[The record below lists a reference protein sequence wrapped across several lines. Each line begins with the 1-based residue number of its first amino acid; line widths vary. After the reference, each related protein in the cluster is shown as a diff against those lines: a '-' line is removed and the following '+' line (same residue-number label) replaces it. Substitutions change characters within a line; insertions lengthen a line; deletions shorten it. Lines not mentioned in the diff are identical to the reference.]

1 MTKRIFRA
9 VFLVS
14 ALALAVGLAFLM
26 VVLYQFFG
34 GQLETELKNEA
45 SYLSIAVENDGAKA
59 LEELP
64 EHAERVTLISKD
76 GDVLFDN
83 RADASDMENHAE
95 REEIREA
102 RERGYG
108 QAVRTS
114 NTLAEKTVYYAL
126 RLENGDVLRISS
138 TQYTVAALLGGLLQP
153 VLLVLIM
160 VLILSGIFASRA
172 SKKIVKPLNELDLD
186 DPEAN
191 ETYDEVAPLLGKIR
205 NQQRT
210 IQQQLSAAK
219 RQQQEFSII
228 TENMSEG
235 LLVIDK
241 QTDLLSFNSS
251 ALRILGAKAA
261 PQNQSVLTLNRS
273 EPFRRTIDAVLAGG
287 HRTELLQVQDGFCQL
302 IANPVLRRGEVA
314 GAVLLLVDVTE
325 RIQRENLRREFT
337 ANVSHELKTPLTS
350 ISGFAEIIQDGFV
363 KQEDIKKF
371 AGKIFDEAQRLIV
384 LVGDVIKISQLDEG
398 CLPYEEEEVDL
409 FQAAGEILQRLHDPA
424 QERGVSLHLEGDHI
438 IHQTVKPILE
448 EILYNLCEN
457 GIKYN
462 REGGSVTV
470 TVRRGEDG
478 AEISVKDTGI
488 GIPKPQQER
497 IFERFYRV
505 DKSHSKEVGG
515 TGLGLSIVKHG
526 AAYLGAGVSVHS
538 EPGQGSEF
546 ILAWRGKK

>member
-64 EHAERVTLISKD
+64 EYAERVTLISKD

-515 TGLGLSIVKHG
+515 IGLGLSIVKHG

>member
-1 MTKRIFRA
+1 MPT
-9 VFLVS
+9 
-14 ALALAVGLAFLM
+14 
-26 VVLYQFFG
+26 
-34 GQLETELKNEA
+34 
-45 SYLSIAVENDGAKA
+45 
-59 LEELP
+59 
-64 EHAERVTLISKD
+64 
-76 GDVLFDN
+76 
-83 RADASDMENHAE
+83 
-95 REEIREA
+95 
-102 RERGYG
+102 
-108 QAVRTS
+108 
-114 NTLAEKTVYYAL
+114 
-126 RLENGDVLRISS
+126 
-138 TQYTVAALLGGLLQP
+138 
-153 VLLVLIM
+153 
-160 VLILSGIFASRA
+160 
-172 SKKIVKPLNELDLD
+172 
-186 DPEAN
+186 
-191 ETYDEVAPLLGKIR
+191 
-205 NQQRT
+205 
-210 IQQQLSAAK
+210 
-219 RQQQEFSII
+219 
-228 TENMSEG
+228 
-235 LLVIDK
+235 
-241 QTDLLSFNSS
+241 
-251 ALRILGAKAA
+251 
-261 PQNQSVLTLNRS
+261 
-273 EPFRRTIDAVLAGG
+273 
-287 HRTELLQVQDGFCQL
+287 
-302 IANPVLRRGEVA
+302 
-314 GAVLLLVDVTE
+314 
-325 RIQRENLRREFT
+325 
-337 ANVSHELKTPLTS
+337 
-350 ISGFAEIIQDGFV
+350 QDGFV

-424 QERGVSLHLEGDHI
+424 QERGVSLHLEGGHI

>member
-1 MTKRIFRA
+1 MFKSIFAKYFSVVGLIIATCFAAMCGMQMLFTSRYWVADKRTLLEENARNVGINAAANTERVDDNNYRIRTDA
-9 VFLVS
+9 LSPFLDLLADAIDAGVLVTDTEGRVLLHSNEHAGNVETGDTLNSSFMAELS
-14 ALALAVGLAFLM
+14 AQKGQEYFSVGTLGGVYEDKQYTMGVPIVKDNRILGYVIASAPAEGLTNYLSNNLQMFVLSAIGVLTLAFIALYGITYHMVRPLRQMAAATRRFAVGDF
-26 VVLYQFFG
+26 
-34 GQLETELKNEA
+34 
-45 SYLSIAVENDGAKA
+45 SY
-59 LEELP
+59 
-64 EHAERVTLISKD
+64 
-76 GDVLFDN
+76 
-83 RADASDMENHAE
+83 
-95 REEIREA
+95 
-102 RERGYG
+102 
-108 QAVRTS
+108 
-114 NTLAEKTVYYAL
+114 
-126 RLENGDVLRISS
+126 RI
-138 TQYTVAALLGGLLQP
+138 Q
-153 VLLVLIM
+153 
-160 VLILSGIFASRA
+160 
-172 SKKIVKPLNELDLD
+172 VKGR
-186 DPEAN
+186 
-191 ETYDEVAPLLGKIR
+191 DEVAELATALNKMAVS
-205 NQQRT
+205 
-210 IQQQLSAAK
+210 LS
-219 RQQQEFSII
+219 
-228 TENMSEG
+228 
-235 LLVIDK
+235 
-241 QTDLLSFNSS
+241 
-251 ALRILGAKAA
+251 
-261 PQNQSVLTLNRS
+261 SV
-273 EPFRRTIDAVLAGG
+273 EDMRRDFVS
-287 HRTELLQVQDGFCQL
+287 
-302 IANPVLRRGEVA
+302 
-314 GAVLLLVDVTE
+314 
-325 RIQRENLRREFT
+325 
-337 ANVSHELKTPLTS
+337 NVSHELKTPLTS

>member
-83 RADASDMENHAE
+83 RADASEMENHAE

-273 EPFRRTIDAVLAGG
+273 EPFRRTIDAAM
-287 HRTELLQVQDGFCQL
+287 
-302 IANPVLRRGEVA
+302 
-314 GAVLLLVDVTE
+314 
-325 RIQRENLRREFT
+325 
-337 ANVSHELKTPLTS
+337 
-350 ISGFAEIIQDGFV
+350 
-363 KQEDIKKF
+363 
-371 AGKIFDEAQRLIV
+371 
-384 LVGDVIKISQLDEG
+384 
-398 CLPYEEEEVDL
+398 
-409 FQAAGEILQRLHDPA
+409 
-424 QERGVSLHLEGDHI
+424 
-438 IHQTVKPILE
+438 
-448 EILYNLCEN
+448 
-457 GIKYN
+457 
-462 REGGSVTV
+462 
-470 TVRRGEDG
+470 
-478 AEISVKDTGI
+478 
-488 GIPKPQQER
+488 
-497 IFERFYRV
+497 
-505 DKSHSKEVGG
+505 
-515 TGLGLSIVKHG
+515 
-526 AAYLGAGVSVHS
+526 
-538 EPGQGSEF
+538 
-546 ILAWRGKK
+546 

>member
-1 MTKRIFRA
+1 MTRKIFQSIIGVA
-9 VFLVS
+9 V
-14 ALALAVGLAFLM
+14 AVLLGSVLIVM
-26 VVLYQFFG
+26 GVLYSYFEEESMD
-34 GQLETELKNEA
+34 QLRNEA
-45 SYLSIAVENDGAKA
+45 AYAASGIETMGVEYLDG
-59 LEELP
+59 
-64 EHAERVTLISKD
+64 ISKQDDSVRITLVAAD
-76 GDVLFDN
+76 GSVTYDSLMDE
-83 RADASDMENHAE
+83 RSMENHRE
-95 REEIREA
+95 REEIKAAVEKGEGSSA
-102 RERGYG
+102 RYSD
-108 QAVRTS
+108 TID
-114 NTLAEKTVYYAL
+114 EKTINYAL
-126 RLENGDVLRISS
+126 RLPDGSVLRVSR
-138 TQYTVAALLGGLLQP
+138 TQVSIW
-153 VLLVLIM
+153 VLFQSMSQMIAIILAGAI
-160 VLILSGIFASRA
+160 ILSCLIAYRLSRR
-172 SKKIVKPLNELDLD
+172 IVRPLNEIDFEH
-186 DPEAN
+186 PENTENLADY
-191 ETYDEVAPLLGKIR
+191 EEIRPLLNK
-205 NQQRT
+205 
-210 IQQQLSAAK
+210 LH
-219 RQQQEFSII
+219 
-228 TENMSEG
+228 
-235 LLVIDK
+235 L
-241 QTDLLSFNSS
+241 
-251 ALRILGAKAA
+251 
-261 PQNQSVLTLNRS
+261 QNKM
-273 EPFRRTIDAVLAGG
+273 
-287 HRTELLQVQDGFCQL
+287 LQNEMD
-302 IANPVLRRGEVA
+302 
-314 GAVLLLVDVTE
+314 E
-325 RIQRENLRREFT
+325 REKMRREFT

>member
-83 RADASDMENHAE
+83 RADASEMENHAE

-261 PQNQSVLTLNRS
+261 PQNQSVLTLNRR

-371 AGKIFDEAQRLIV
+371 AGR
-384 LVGDVIKISQLDEG
+384 
-398 CLPYEEEEVDL
+398 
-409 FQAAGEILQRLHDPA
+409 AACP
-424 QERGVSLHLEGDHI
+424 
-438 IHQTVKPILE
+438 TK
-448 EILYNLCEN
+448 
-457 GIKYN
+457 
-462 REGGSVTV
+462 
-470 TVRRGEDG
+470 RR
-478 AEISVKDTGI
+478 
-488 GIPKPQQER
+488 R
-497 IFERFYRV
+497 
-505 DKSHSKEVGG
+505 
-515 TGLGLSIVKHG
+515 
-526 AAYLGAGVSVHS
+526 
-538 EPGQGSEF
+538 
-546 ILAWRGKK
+546 